1 MRLKRLSVVISATH
15 NWLMPVAFKDVLH
28 NSLRSVLARPQAVRC
43 VVFLANS
50 SLLAAKRRL
59 ATHPELSLHP
69 NTPIG
74 VVAHGVNLPN
84 TFSHDLIV

>member
-1 MRLKRLSVVISATH
+1 MGWMPAVGMR
-15 NWLMPVAFKDVLH
+15 DVLH
-28 NSLRSVLARPQAVRC
+28 NSLRSVMARPRAVRC